1 MHRSKVSQIVIAFPL
16 FLFGSILLIAQSCEP
31 LSSENN
37 GILTIVRAKEPGERL
52 IISGM
57 VTDRKG
63 KPIPAAKLFFYHA
76 NSEGEYNSTL
86 LGMPSFARLRGTLHT
101 DKNGH
106 FKLKTIVPGN
116 YPGETTGKHIHVV
129 ANAKGF
135 KEWKFEFLFE
145 GWVSQSLR
153 KEILKNKDA
162 IILDLKEKE
171 GDCWTVT
178 TRISLSTNQ

>member
-1 MHRSKVSQIVIAFPL
+1 
-16 FLFGSILLIAQSCEP
+16 
-31 LSSENN
+31 
-37 GILTIVRAKEPGERL
+37 
-52 IISGM
+52 
-57 VTDRKG
+57 
-63 KPIPAAKLFFYHA
+63 
-76 NSEGEYNSTL
+76 
-86 LGMPSFARLRGTLHT
+86 MPSFARLRGTLHT

-171 GDCWTVT
+171 GIAGPLQQEYHCQQ
-178 TRISLSTNQ
+178 TNNDLHKVIGCYHKSN